1 MNICTKVIQHSHMTI
16 HSKDICAEE
25 LVKLFYTYTVESIAF
40 KFFQACAAKVSIGI
54 SAVGIV
60 IAWICLHLTLINIW
74 KYVGITAVSL

>member
-40 KFFQACAAKVSIGI
+40 KFFQACAAKVPLVSVQLALSLHGYVSI
-54 SAVGIV
+54 
-60 IAWICLHLTLINIW
+60 
-74 KYVGITAVSL
+74 